1 VAQRLTTRAANS
13 FRHAAQ
19 RTCRWAIAGACGLFA
34 ACGPVLLTGDAPTS
48 GHAGSASASL
58 DSGVTS
64 AMPADSG
71 AIVSGGSGGSS
82 GSNTHGGA
90 PRALLTVRPTD
101 CGRCFELVASATGGQ
116 PPYVF
121 QWDDQSHSPERRV
134 CTDGNGVIVT
144 VVAEDASSV
153 RSEPTL
159 TRLTAESADVS
170 CPVAPAPVPRLC
182 LMNPS
187 FEGTPAINTG
197 ENFDAVPWSA
207 CSNGSTSNT
216 PDIGSDTLTAAA
228 PTAIDGSSYVAL
240 NQGEQVSQTLCENV
254 QAGEQLSLQLD
265 AMRPEIT
272 PGDTTSVFL
281 EIWGGVAAD
290 CSQRQLLWASPA
302 LKRDWVRYCIKL
314 KSTEFMNQITL
325 RGATDVATLAPE
337 YLIADNLVPTD
348 KCP

>member
-1 VAQRLTTRAANS
+1 
-13 FRHAAQ
+13 
-19 RTCRWAIAGACGLFA
+19 
-34 ACGPVLLTGDAPTS
+34 
-48 GHAGSASASL
+48 
-58 DSGVTS
+58 
-64 AMPADSG
+64 
-71 AIVSGGSGGSS
+71 
-82 GSNTHGGA
+82 
-90 PRALLTVRPTD
+90 LLTVRPTD